1 MKSVSKVIHRAP
13 ARLDSVLVAL
23 ERELLEASD
32 DEIREAAKELRM
44 NLDMK
49 GAVAF
54 MGLKFP
60 MRMELEDV
68 FDLSQVDEATQKR
81 LAAYSDY
88 VRAWRKLN
96 KAD

>member
-1 MKSVSKVIHRAP
+1 VSKVIHRAP
-13 ARLDSVLVAL
+13 ARLDRVLVAL
-23 ERELLEASD
+23 EQELLHASD

-81 LAAYSDY
+81 LAAYSQY
-88 VRAWRKLN
+88 VQTWRKLN
-96 KAD
+96 KSD

>member
-1 MKSVSKVIHRAP
+1 MKSGSNVIRHSP
-13 ARLDSVLVAL
+13 ARLDRVLVAL

-32 DEIREAAKELRM
+32 DEIREAASELRM

-60 MRMELEDV
+60 MRMQLEDV
-68 FDLSQVDEATQKR
+68 FDLTQVDEATRKR

-88 VRAWRKLN
+88 LRAWRKLT